1 MTETGI
7 YIRKWRTMDI
17 VNYFFLFLISLTNGN
32 MFNSVIRKL
41 HHRRCGTELFEI
53 DIDYFNMHYY
63 KP

>member
-1 MTETGI
+1 MTEAGI

-17 VNYFFLFLISLTNGN
+17 VKYFFLLLISLTNGN

-41 HHRRCGTELFEI
+41 HHRRGGTELFEI
-53 DIDYFNMHYY
+53 DIYYFNMHYY